1 MMKGDPKLQVLV
13 VDDHEVVRDG
23 LRFTLEA
30 AGDIACLLAETAES
44 ALELLDRGI
53 PLNVVLLDIALPGM
67 SGLDALAEIHK
78 RRPQL
83 AVLLLSMHPEE
94 QYAVR
99 ALRMGAAGY
108 LSKSAPSTEVLKAVK
123 AAAKGATYL
132 SGHIAAQI
140 ARGVGLE
147 GDHPLHESLSNRE
160 FEILRMLGSGKPVAE
175 IGRILGLSVKTVSTY
190 RERILDKMSLSND
203 FDIIRYVLQEGLLE

>member
-1 MMKGDPKLQVLV
+1 MKGHPKLQVLV
-13 VDDHEVVRDG
+13 VDDHQVVRDG

-30 AGDIACLLAETAES
+30 AGGIACLLAETAES
-44 ALELLDRGI
+44 ALELLDREL
-53 PLNVVLLDIALPGM
+53 PLDVVLLDISLPGM

-123 AAAKGATYL
+123 AAAKGGTYL

-140 ARGVGLE
+140 ARGVGLD
-147 GDHPLHESLSNRE
+147 GNHPLHESLSNRE

-175 IGRILGLSVKTVSTY
+175 IGRTLGLSVKTVSTY
-190 RERILDKMSLSND
+190 RERILDKMALSNNYE
-203 FDIIRYVLQEGLLE
+203 IIRYVLQEGLLE

>member
-1 MMKGDPKLQVLV
+1 MKGLSKLQVLV

-23 LRFTLEA
+23 LRVTLEST
-30 AGDIACLLAETAES
+30 GDIACLQAETAES
-44 ALELLDRGI
+44 ALELLDREV
-53 PLNVVLLDIALPGM
+53 PLNVVLLDISLPGM

-108 LSKSAPSTEVLKAVK
+108 LSKGAPSTEVLKAVR

-147 GDHPLHESLSNRE
+147 GNHPLHESLSNRE
-160 FEILRMLGSGKPVAE
+160 FEILRMLGSGKPVSE
-175 IGRILGLSVKTVSTY
+175 IGRTLGLSVKTVSTY
-190 RERILDKMSLSND
+190 RERILDKMSLSNNY
-203 FDIIRYVLQEGLLE
+203 DIIRYVLQEGLLE

>member
-1 MMKGDPKLQVLV
+1 MKGNSKLQVLV
-13 VDDHEVVRDG
+13 VDDHQVVRDG

-30 AGDIACLLAETAES
+30 TGEIACLLEETAES
-44 ALELLDRGI
+44 ALKLLDQKV
-53 PLNVVLLDIALPGM
+53 PLNVVLLDISLPGM

-108 LSKSAPSTEVLKAVK
+108 LSKSAPSIEVLKAVK

-147 GDHPLHESLSNRE
+147 GNYPLHESLSNRE

-175 IGRILGLSVKTVSTY
+175 IGRTLGLSVKTVSTY
-190 RERILDKMSLSND
+190 RERILGKMSLSNN